1 MSSANSDGFTSSFPT
16 RISFI
21 SFSSLIV
28 VTGTFK
34 IMLNKKCES
43 GHHCLVPH
51 LRGIV
56 FSFSPLSMSLC
67 LSCMAFIMLRSV
79 LSVPSFWRIFIINW
93 CWILSKAF
101 HVSIEMIIWFFL
113 DYMVFILQFV
123 NVVCHIDWFVDLKN
137 LCIPGINPTWSWC
150 MIFLM

>member
-1 MSSANSDGFTSSFPT
+1 MMSSANSDGFTSSFPT
-16 RISFI
+16 WISFI

-34 IMLNKKCES
+34 IMLNKKGES

-56 FSFSPLSMSLC
+56 FSFSPLSLW

-79 LSVPSFWRIFIINW
+79 LSVP
-93 CWILSKAF
+93 AF
-101 HVSIEMIIWFFL
+101 
-113 DYMVFILQFV
+113 
-123 NVVCHIDWFVDLKN
+123 
-137 LCIPGINPTWSWC
+137 
-150 MIFLM
+150 